1 VTADIIPIELG
12 LTRGNGLTLW
22 APRWYEDGEEWE
34 AFLGHGDDL
43 YVFPTAAELAAFVRT
58 STEHDLLDHPEW
70 ATAAR
75 LLVDELNPDDDHR
88 FDIVGV
94 PDLVAE
100 APDIWTLATLTDTVS
115 ILRSIAEVCDLEAVD
130 NVLDAA
136 PGFSVLSVGEQ
147 AFTGRAGER
156 LWNDLGAVVVDR
168 WDEVVDA
175 LDGLVTTPEVDAD
188 ALATTQAE
196 AAAISAAEK
205 VVEGSEVSRSSA
217 GSAGAA
223 GSDESEDEDE
233 DERDEDLEF
242 WDETGVDCLEITV
255 GDRTGWT
262 LRCYLGED
270 PVFLAVADR
279 IQVFS
284 SPEALENYLIETDP
298 QHSLASLAVWP
309 DIRSAVVEGEA
320 AVMAGPEN
328 TYLLDGLAKDLLAGP
343 EEVDRDQLTLG
354 VELLVDAATARG
366 DAETVEALGSSTPL
380 GNLVSIII
388 KPDPA
393 RMTPSPP
400 FDDEAAAW
408 SILVDRFVSTLD
420 WDGER
425 A

>member
-1 VTADIIPIELG
+1 V
-12 LTRGNGLTLW
+12 
-22 APRWYEDGEEWE
+22 
-34 AFLGHGDDL
+34 
-43 YVFPTAAELAAFVRT
+43 LA
-58 STEHDLLDHPEW
+58 
-70 ATAAR
+70 
-75 LLVDELNPDDDHR
+75 
-88 FDIVGV
+88 
-94 PDLVAE
+94 
-100 APDIWTLATLTDTVS
+100 
-115 ILRSIAEVCDLEAVD
+115 
-130 NVLDAA
+130 AA
-136 PGFSVLSVGEQ
+136 PGFSVLSAGEQ

-156 LWNDLGAVVVDR
+156 LWNELGAAVVDR

-175 LDGLVTTPEVDAD
+175 LDRIVTTPEVDAD
-188 ALATTQAE
+188 ALVTAQAE
-196 AAAISAAEK
+196 AAAIAVAEK
-205 VVEGSEVSRSSA
+205 VVDGSRGAEGATTS
-217 GSAGAA
+217 
-223 GSDESEDEDE
+223 SDEADDE

-255 GDRTGWT
+255 GERTGWT

-270 PVFLAVADR
+270 PVFLSLTER
-279 IQVFS
+279 IQIFS
-284 SPEALENYLIETDP
+284 APASLENYLIETDP
-298 QHSLASLAVWP
+298 QHSLAGLAVWP

-425 A
+425 P

>member
-1 VTADIIPIELG
+1 MTADIIPIELG

-22 APRWYEDGEEWE
+22 APRWFEDGEEWE
-34 AFLGHGDDL
+34 AFLGHEEYL
-43 YVFPTAAELAAFVRT
+43 YVFPTAAELAAFIRT

-70 ATAAR
+70 GTAAR

-100 APDIWTLATLTDTVS
+100 APDVWTLATLTDTVA
-115 ILRSIAEVCDLEAVD
+115 ILKSLAEVCDLEAID
-130 NVLDAA
+130 NVLGAA
-136 PGFSVLSVGEQ
+136 PGFSVLSAGEQ

-156 LWNDLGAVVVDR
+156 LWNELGAVVVDR

-175 LDGLVTTPEVDAD
+175 LDGIVTTPDVQAD
-188 ALATTQAE
+188 ALETAQAE
-196 AAAISAAEK
+196 AAAIAVAEK
-205 VVEGSEVSRSSA
+205 VVEGA
-217 GSAGAA
+217 GVEGTAT
-223 GSDESEDEDE
+223 SDEDDED
-233 DERDEDLEF
+233 DRDEDLEF
-242 WDETGVDCLEITV
+242 WDETGVDCLEVTV
-255 GDRTGWT
+255 GERTGWT

-270 PVFLAVADR
+270 PVFLSQGDR
-279 IQVFS
+279 IQIYS

-298 QHSLASLAVWP
+298 QHSLASLGVWP
-309 DIRSAVVEGEA
+309 DIRTAVVEGDA

-328 TYLLDGLAKDLLAGP
+328 TYLLNGLAKDLLAGP
-343 EEVDRDQLTLG
+343 ENVDRDQLTLG

-366 DAETVEALGSSTPL
+366 DTETVEALGSSTPL
-380 GNLVSIII
+380 GNLVIII

-408 SILVDRFVSTLD
+408 SILVDRLVSTLD

-425 A
+425 Q

>member
-1 VTADIIPIELG
+1 MTADIIPIELG

-34 AFLGHGDDL
+34 AFLGHEEDL
-43 YVFPTAAELAAFVRT
+43 YVFPGAAELAAFIRT

-100 APDIWTLATLTDTVS
+100 VPDVWTLATLTDTVA
-115 ILRSIAEVCDLEAVD
+115 ILRSLAEVCDLEAID

-136 PGFSVLSVGEQ
+136 PGFSVLSAGEQ

-156 LWNDLGAVVVDR
+156 LWNELGAVVVDR

-175 LDGLVTTPEVDAD
+175 LDGIVTTPEVDAD
-188 ALATTQAE
+188 ALVTAQAE
-196 AAAISAAEK
+196 AAAIAVAEK
-205 VVEGSEVSRSSA
+205 VVEGSGVTE
-217 GSAGAA
+217 GTTL
-223 GSDESEDEDE
+223 SDEDEDE
-233 DERDEDLEF
+233 DEDDRDEDLEF

-255 GDRTGWT
+255 GERTGWT

-270 PVFLAVADR
+270 PVFLSVADR
-279 IQVFS
+279 IQTFS

-328 TYLLDGLAKDLLAGP
+328 TYSLDGLAKDLLAGP
-343 EEVDRDQLTLG
+343 EDVDRDQLTLG
-354 VELLVDAATARG
+354 VELLVDAATAR
-366 DAETVEALGSSTPL
+366 DDPETVEALGSSTPL

-408 SILVDRFVSTLD
+408 SILVDRFVATLD
-420 WDGER
+420 WDGEGG
-425 A
+425 